1 MTKDSLI
8 NDNLYL
14 ESCNG
19 NIEKVLELI
28 NSNANCNHYYKD
40 GNTPLIGAVMNN
52 HNAIIE
58 VLIFAG
64 AKVNAK
70 NNLSYQTALHK
81 AVQNKNIDIVKELL
95 NNKASV
101 HVRDICRKSPLYFA
115 YYNNSTE
122 IIKLLLIKGANL
134 DDEESKLLGKPI
146 YQKPYSYYNHKLNC
160 ECGEKKDCGLLWC
173 GCIDTCRNR
182 CGLKE
187 NDLDDIY

>member
-14 ESCNG
+14 ESCKG

-40 GNTPLIGAVMNN
+40 GNTPIIGAVINN
-52 HNAIIE
+52 QIAIIE
-58 VLIFAG
+58 ILIFAG
-64 AKVNAK
+64 ANVDAK

-81 AVQNKNIDIVKELL
+81 AVQNKNFNIVSELL

-101 HVRDICRKSPLYFA
+101 HIRDICRKSPLYFA
-115 YYNNSTE
+115 YYNKSTK
-122 IIKLLLIKGANL
+122 IINLLLSKGAELNR
-134 DDEESKLLGKPI
+134 EESTILGEI
-146 YQKPYSYYNHKLNC
+146 FYQKPYSYYNHKPNC
-160 ECGEKKDCGLLWC
+160 DCGEKKDCGLLWC

-187 NDLDDIY
+187 NDLYDIY

>member
-1 MTKDSLI
+1 MTKDSII

-19 NIEKVLELI
+19 NIEKVLELL
-28 NSNANCNHYYKD
+28 NTNANCNYYYKD
-40 GNTPLIGAVMNN
+40 GNTPLIGAVINN
-52 HNAIIE
+52 QIAIIE

-64 AKVNAK
+64 ANVNAK

-81 AVQNKNIDIVKELL
+81 AVQNKNIDIVKELI
-95 NNKASV
+95 NNNASI
-101 HVRDICRKSPLYFA
+101 HVRDICMKSPLYSA
-115 YYNNSTE
+115 YHNNNTE
-122 IIKLLLIKGANL
+122 IINLLLSKGAELN
-134 DDEESKLLGKPI
+134 DEESQLLGKPI
-146 YQKPYSYYNHKLNC
+146 YQKPYSYYNHKPNC
-160 ECGEKKDCGLLWC
+160 ECGEKKDCGVLWC